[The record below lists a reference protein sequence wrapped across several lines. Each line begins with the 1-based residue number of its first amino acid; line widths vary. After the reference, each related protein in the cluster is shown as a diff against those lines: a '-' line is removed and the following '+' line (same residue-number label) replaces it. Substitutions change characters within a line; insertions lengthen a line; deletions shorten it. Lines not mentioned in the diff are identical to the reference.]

1 MYRRILVLIV
11 NLAFVL
17 TARADKNVRCYVC
30 TSLTHPNC
38 ETDPKAHNLE
48 LVECTLDQMLDWK
61 LRIQQHKALTW
72 AAPIFDVDDL
82 DHQLVAPMACAK
94 MILKDKYQNIT
105 MRSCQTAKTET
116 VDPCKSINAMIPT
129 LTTDDKK
136 LEFCELCTEDACN
149 SSITISPTIS
159 FTLLSALGAVILG
172 CFYNSA

>member
-11 NLAFVL
+11 SLAFVL

-48 LVECTLDQMLDWK
+48 LDECTLNHMVDWK
-61 LRIQQHKALTW
+61 LKIQQHKALEW
-72 AAPIFDVDDL
+72 AASIFDVDNL
-82 DHQLVAPMACAK
+82 DPEPVALMACAK
-94 MILKDKYQNIT
+94 MIFKDKYQNIT

-116 VDPCKSINAMIPT
+116 FDPCKSINTMIPN
-129 LTTDDKK
+129 DKK

-149 SSITISPTIS
+149 SSITMSPIIS
-159 FTLLSALGAVILG
+159 FTLLSALGAVVLG

>member
-1 MYRRILVLIV
+1 MNTRVKVSNEKLLRYTSTIIFIFKRIIIIQIIIYLINYLPNYLITNYPSNECKRRNFYLCL
-11 NLAFVL
+11 L
-17 TARADKNVRCYVC
+17 
-30 TSLTHPNC
+30 
-38 ETDPKAHNLE
+38 
-48 LVECTLDQMLDWK
+48 
-61 LRIQQHKALTW
+61 
-72 AAPIFDVDDL
+72 
-82 DHQLVAPMACAK
+82 
-94 MILKDKYQNIT
+94 DKYQNIT